1 MPPRLT
7 RFFNRLEALS
17 PRERLMAVVGAP
29 LLLVLIGEGVV
40 FDQMRKLTADAARQA
55 DRQAAEVKAL
65 RTALDALPADTPLPA
80 PEQLRRQRD
89 ELQGQVDAA
98 RRAMGAASGNA
109 SWAQVLRGTLSGTPG
124 LTLAQL
130 RTQPPEVLF
139 SPAMLKPAETKAAKP
154 AAPAAPGAAP
164 TLPATSPITSETL
177 AALGIDTL
185 YRHRAELTV
194 GGDVPQLLRYL
205 QSLEAMPR
213 DVRWDRVQVSTTN
226 YPQASLKMTVFTLSR
241 QPRTPF
247 D

>member
-17 PRERLMAVVGAP
+17 PRERLMAIVGAP

-40 FDQMRKLTADAARQA
+40 FDHMRKLTADAVKQA
-55 DRQAAEVKAL
+55 DRQAGEVKAL
-65 RTALDALPADTPLPA
+65 HAALDVLPADTPLPA

-89 ELQGQVDAA
+89 ELQAQVDAA
-98 RRAMGAASGNA
+98 RRAMGAAAGNA
-109 SWAQVLRGTLSGTPG
+109 SWAQVLRGTLAGTAG

-139 SPAMLKPAETKAAKP
+139 SPAMLKPADTKVAKS
-154 AAPAAPGAAP
+154 AAPAAPGAAAAP
-164 TLPATSPITSETL
+164 PATSAITAETL

-205 QSLEAMPR
+205 QSLQAMPG
-213 DVRWDRVQVSTTN
+213 DLRWDRVQVSTTT
-226 YPQASLKMTVFTLSR
+226 YPQASVKLTLFTLSR
-241 QPRTPF
+241 QPQTPF
-247 D
+247 N